1 LLAMLQIRCATG
13 ERWNEIMYELAVHED
28 CNPNSAYDP
37 QMCGYSNF
45 VGCIPLDGCGSS
57 AAYAYFYSFTLLV
70 SFILLNIFI
79 AVVLEGF
86 AYEKDRIDG
95 VLQPYHVS
103 PTPCIH
109 SCRKH

>member
-1 LLAMLQIRCATG
+1 
-13 ERWNEIMYELAVHED
+13 MYELAVHED
-28 CNPNSAYDP
+28 CNPNSSYDP

-70 SFILLNIFI
+70 SYILLNIFI

-103 PTPCIH
+103 PTPLLQLLSICKVTIAPLC
-109 SCRKH
+109 STSAL